1 MSCSSNIIILG
12 LQVLSIT
19 IFHYPHP
26 VFSSSSHVS
35 EALEDLVRS
44 QLALTRSLV
53 DRSRSLA
60 QYLTDSI
67 TPDYHYTTLEDTKE
81 VVIIIIIPASREI
94 GCLVFDCSAKM
105 YVLRQ
110 TLYSHRECMFILILV
125 RWLYIKC

>member
-53 DRSRSLA
+53 NRSRSLA

-67 TPDYHYTTLEDTKE
+67 TPDYHYTTLEDTKK
-81 VVIIIIIPASREI
+81 VIII
-94 GCLVFDCSAKM
+94 
-105 YVLRQ
+105 
-110 TLYSHRECMFILILV
+110 
-125 RWLYIKC
+125 